1 MKPLLYISFFVYG
14 SMLLSAGDI
23 LSSAFENTSYKSQ
36 LRYYTFQRSYDEM
49 LEDSAGDFTI
59 QNDYKKLSNAIGGYF
74 GFETG
79 SFYHLSIG
87 STFYTSQPVFHNPLS
102 EGGLQ
107 LLKDDQNGYSVIGEA
122 FVKWKYGQ
130 TILKVGRQLLND
142 YQFLSD
148 NDIRMTPYTY
158 EAAIFE
164 NRDYEKIIL
173 RAAIVSG
180 VKTLVSTKYIDFV
193 NASKNILR
201 EKTIERNPI
210 RGDYN
215 PAYYDGNG
223 NYIGPKKN
231 LYLLSA
237 VYNDK
242 QSDLEFWNYYVA
254 DFVNFIYI
262 TGSYSFH
269 TGSFSN
275 TLGIQFIKQ
284 DDVGEHVAGSIDTY
298 NYGAKFSTIYDSFT
312 FTYAFNKTKYDENS
326 LDGGTIIDM
335 WGTNQIYCSLM
346 YNGGDQGGTV
356 SNLISVEYDF
366 TSYDLSI
373 LLNVGK
379 FDLPNKLTD
388 IFADQDNY
396 EYNLIVKYTPE
407 WNRKL
412 QFKIETAYIDFDTN
426 YNFRAYEDLHG
437 FNMLHAYDDILDLRF
452 IVNYTF

>member
-1 MKPLLYISFFVYG
+1 MYG
-14 SMLLSAGDI
+14 STLLSAGDT

-36 LRYYTFQRSYDEM
+36 LRYYTFQRSYDEL

-102 EGGLQ
+102 ESGLQ
-107 LLKDDQNGYSVIGEA
+107 LLKDDQNGYSVLGEA

-130 TILKVGRQLLND
+130 TILKIGRQLLSD

-148 NDIRMTPYTY
+148 NDIRMTPYSY

-164 NRDYEKIIL
+164 NRDYKNITL
-173 RAAIVSG
+173 RAAAVSG

-193 NASKNILR
+193 NASKDILR

-223 NYIGPKKN
+223 NYTGPKKN

-254 DFVNFIYI
+254 DFVNFLYI
-262 TGSYSFH
+262 TGSYGFQ

-298 NYGAKFSTIYDSFT
+298 TYGAKFTSVYDPFT

-326 LDGGTIIDM
+326 LDGGTVIDM
-335 WGTNQIYCSLM
+335 WGANQIYCSLM

-356 SNLISVEYDF
+356 SNVISIEYDF
-366 TSYDLSI
+366 LSYDLSI
-373 LLNVGK
+373 LLNAGK

-388 IFADQDNY
+388 LFADQDNH
-396 EYNLIVKYTPE
+396 EYNLIIKYIPT
-407 WNRKL
+407 WNKHL
-412 QFKIETAYIDFDTN
+412 QFKIETAYINFDTD
-426 YNFRAYEDLHG
+426 YDFRAYEDLHG
-437 FNMLHAYDDILDLRF
+437 FNFLHAYDDITDLRF